1 MQQIKFDDFE
11 ALKGLVSEQWGEF
24 STQFEVTQDVINK
37 FADLT
42 GDKYFLHVDPEA
54 AKSGPFGTTIAHG
67 FLTLSLMTQLKL
79 QETFEITGSNFM
91 VNYGSNKLR
100 FVGAVPSGS
109 KIHMRSRVIKVEPG
123 AKGGMELTREFAIHV
138 VGSEKPAIL
147 YEMIVRYM

>member
-1 MQQIKFDDFE
+1 MKQYKFDDIE
-11 ALKGLVSEQWGEF
+11 ALSGLVSEVWGEF
-24 STQFEVTQDVINK
+24 SNSFEVTQDVINK

-54 AKSGPFGTTIAHG
+54 AKNSPFGTTIAHG
-67 FLTLSLMTQLKL
+67 FLTLSLMTQMQIK
-79 QETFEITGSNFM
+79 ETFEVTGFNFM

-100 FVGAVPSGS
+100 FIGAVPSGS

-138 VGSEKPAIL
+138 AGSEKPAIL

>member
-1 MQQIKFDDFE
+1 MKQYKFDDIE
-11 ALKGLVSEQWGEF
+11 ALKELVSETWGEF
-24 STQFEVTQDVINK
+24 SNQFEVTQDIINK

-109 KIHMRSRVIKVEPG
+109 KIHMRARVVKVESG

-138 VGSEKPAIL
+138 AGSEKPAVL

>member
-1 MQQIKFDDFE
+1 MKQYKFDDIE
-11 ALKGLVSEQWGEF
+11 ALSGLVSETWGEF
-24 STQFEVTQDVINK
+24 SNSFEVTQDVINK

-54 AKSGPFGTTIAHG
+54 AKNSPFGTTIAHG
-67 FLTLSLMTQLKL
+67 FLTLSLMTQMQTK
-79 QETFEITGSNFM
+79 ETFEVTGFNFM

-100 FVGAVPSGS
+100 FIGAVPSGS
-109 KIHMRSRVIKVEPG
+109 KIHMRSRVIKVEAG

-138 VGSEKPAIL
+138 AGSEKPAIL